1 MSDDPATGMESAEE
15 NVSAGGK
22 PAVNAGEPERV
33 DVPTNAAAAGEAEAV
48 AVPVAGTAS
57 DDDEVGEAGDGVS
70 AVRQRGSNAY
80 FRAMMD
86 KNFLE
91 YAAYVIKDRAIP
103 DVDDGLKPV
112 QRRILWVLHQI
123 DDGRTHKAANVIGNA
138 MHFHPHGD
146 ASIGDALV
154 VLANKEYFIHKQ
166 GNFGNILT
174 GSPAAAPRYIECSL
188 SPLGRETLF
197 SDEITELV
205 DSYDG
210 RSREPV
216 VLPVKIPSLLMLGS
230 DGIAVGMATRIM
242 PHNFNELLQAQIAT
256 LRGEPF
262 ELFPDFLQGGL
273 MDASE
278 YLDGNGKITLRARID
293 IDGRELVIR
302 ELPATTTTESLIA
315 SIERAAEKNK
325 IKISGIHDHTAQ
337 NVEIRIMPT
346 RGYDPEKARQAL
358 YMYTDCSVSI
368 SVNLTVIRDRRP
380 VQMSVTEV
388 IHRNTE
394 KLLLY
399 LRRELELALERQEG
413 LFHAKTLAQIFFENR
428 IYKRIEECRTQEEE
442 YAEVEA
448 GLAPF
453 LDRLRR
459 ELTREDI
466 DRLLALPVRRI
477 SRFDIEKNQ
486 RELKEILDEMKRLR
500 RHLAHLKEFAISYL
514 EDLIAKYGAAY
525 PRRTE
530 IEHFDKI
537 DRTKAALNNIKVGW
551 DRRNGY
557 VGTAVKSDDLVVC
570 NEFDR
575 FICTTKKGVYRV
587 IPLPPEKLFVD
598 KLYDFRRYDAETVFG
613 IIYREKKSGK
623 YYGKRSSIG
632 GYILEKEYRLCP
644 EGCQLELMT
653 PRPDAIYLLTEQG
666 ARKAAVRELNLMELP
681 NRTPRARGVLISS
694 KALTKIT
701 HSRYLTEE
709 ELAAFAAD
717 SAAGEDGDEGEEAPE
732 RTSPAPE
739 AAAAVEM
746 KEVAAAEDAAPV
758 PEAAAAVE
766 TKEVAAAE
774 DAAPAPETAAAVEM
788 KEVAAAEDAAPA
800 PETTAAAEPEER
812 QTQESAAPAP
822 EAAAA
827 ASSARRRRRR
837 TSGDEKKVVGEAPE
851 LLPPDA
857 VAVAEKEPV
866 KSSNR
871 RRPPEKPVKKPV
883 PTVSDEEE
891 DFGIVQPEF
900 GF

>member
-1 MSDDPATGMESAEE
+1 
-15 NVSAGGK
+15 
-22 PAVNAGEPERV
+22 
-33 DVPTNAAAAGEAEAV
+33 
-48 AVPVAGTAS
+48 
-57 DDDEVGEAGDGVS
+57 
-70 AVRQRGSNAY
+70 
-80 FRAMMD
+80 
-86 KNFLE
+86 
-91 YAAYVIKDRAIP
+91 
-103 DVDDGLKPV
+103 
-112 QRRILWVLHQI
+112 
-123 DDGRTHKAANVIGNA
+123 
-138 MHFHPHGD
+138 
-146 ASIGDALV
+146 
-154 VLANKEYFIHKQ
+154 
-166 GNFGNILT
+166 
-174 GSPAAAPRYIECSL
+174 
-188 SPLGRETLF
+188 
-197 SDEITELV
+197 
-205 DSYDG
+205 
-210 RSREPV
+210 
-216 VLPVKIPSLLMLGS
+216 
-230 DGIAVGMATRIM
+230 
-242 PHNFNELLQAQIAT
+242 
-256 LRGEPF
+256 
-262 ELFPDFLQGGL
+262 
-273 MDASE
+273 
-278 YLDGNGKITLRARID
+278 
-293 IDGRELVIR
+293 
-302 ELPATTTTESLIA
+302 
-315 SIERAAEKNK
+315 
-325 IKISGIHDHTAQ
+325 
-337 NVEIRIMPT
+337 
-346 RGYDPEKARQAL
+346 
-358 YMYTDCSVSI
+358 
-368 SVNLTVIRDRRP
+368 
-380 VQMSVTEV
+380 
-388 IHRNTE
+388 
-394 KLLLY
+394 
-399 LRRELELALERQEG
+399 
-413 LFHAKTLAQIFFENR
+413 
-428 IYKRIEECRTQEEE
+428 
-442 YAEVEA
+442 
-448 GLAPF
+448 
-453 LDRLRR
+453 
-459 ELTREDI
+459 
-466 DRLLALPVRRI
+466 
-477 SRFDIEKNQ
+477 
-486 RELKEILDEMKRLR
+486 MKRLR

-557 VGTAVKSDDLVVC
+557 VGTAVKSDDLLVC

-746 KEVAAAEDAAPV
+746 KEVAAAEDAAP
-758 PEAAAAVE
+758 
-766 TKEVAAAE
+766 
-774 DAAPAPETAAAVEM
+774 
-788 KEVAAAEDAAPA
+788 A

-857 VAVAEKEPV
+857 VAVAEKKPV